1 MAVPGGKGMRC
12 RLRGTEIITVSPVTG
27 SREMTIIESVRRLHR
42 PGPASPPSS
51 STFTR
56 FSATIGGSVV
66 VVRGAVTGGLV
77 GVVAATVVSPNVAA
91 AVATVVV
98 VLMVTVVMVG
108 VVPVDGVVLRV
119 AVSVSLTGPG

>member
-1 MAVPGGKGMRC
+1 MAVPGGNGMRC

-27 SREMTIIESVRRLHR
+27 SREMTIIESVRRLQR

-66 VVRGAVTGGLV
+66 VVRGAVMGGTV
-77 GVVAATVVSPNVAA
+77 GVVAATVVSVKVAA
-91 AVATVVV
+91 AEVVV
-98 VLMVTVVMVG
+98 TTAVVVMV
-108 VVPVDGVVLRV
+108 VAAVPVDGVVRRV
-119 AVSVSLTGPG
+119 DEVLSLTGPG